1 MLPPRI
7 TPHTSATPSIYDM
20 RTTAMQ
26 ANVGVGPSFSA
37 EVPEIVANER
47 VVVGNGNA
55 LWRMGSSVLRV
66 RFFLPHHISSNS
78 LTGIASVFLRS
89 VSVFSEVCTWSD
101 KTMQCGP

>member
-47 VVVGNGNA
+47 MVVGNDNA

-66 RFFLPHHISSNS
+66 RFFLLYHIS
-78 LTGIASVFLRS
+78 
-89 VSVFSEVCTWSD
+89 
-101 KTMQCGP
+101 K